1 MTLSSVD
8 VKPEKLLADGHL
20 NDALQALAAKV
31 KNSPADATLRV
42 FLFQLLAL
50 RGDWERAGTQ
60 LTVAGELERQNALM
74 VAAYRAALVGERE
87 REAVLA
93 ALRNP
98 ATVGERSEW
107 ERLLLQSLQQLCGGR
122 IAEALALRA
131 RAFDEAETVRGSID
145 GVPFK
150 WIADADPRFG
160 PCLEVILKDSYAWVP
175 FSRVAALSFDAPT
188 DLRDKIWAPV
198 RITWKSG
205 DEAIG
210 FVPCRYCG
218 SERGEDVALA
228 LAKRTAWTDLGD
240 GCFVGVGQR
249 MLITDVD
256 EYPLLDVRSITFET
270 A

>member
-188 DLRDKIWAPV
+188 DLRDKIWATRSGRRCESPGRAVMRRSASCLAAIAAASEVKTSRSRWQSV
-198 RITWKSG
+198 R
-205 DEAIG
+205 
-210 FVPCRYCG
+210 
-218 SERGEDVALA
+218 RGPISATAVSSALVSA
-228 LAKRTAWTDLGD
+228 
-240 GCFVGVGQR
+240 C
-249 MLITDVD
+249 
-256 EYPLLDVRSITFET
+256 
-270 A
+270 